1 MAVEI
6 FRPYFEEAG
15 IGLPEKPAP
24 FESKFENQ
32 VEVILHIETVARN
45 NVIKICI
52 MNNSKVWYVTGAS
65 QGLGLTL
72 VKKLLQN
79 GYRVAA
85 GSRDVNTLSQ
95 AVGLIDKERFL
106 PLAVD
111 LSNLDCIDESIQQ
124 TLATFGRI
132 DVAVNNAGYGM
143 TGTIEETG
151 EQDIRNIFNVNV
163 LATVVVVKNVLPVMR
178 SQKSG
183 YIINIGSVAGFV
195 GAPGW
200 SAYSATKAAVAA
212 FSEVIALDVREFGIR
227 VTVVEPSGFR
237 TGFLSKNSLALTES
251 KLDGYQA
258 VKEIQKRY
266 LAGNGQQP
274 GDPDKAS
281 EILIALAEKEN
292 PPLHLYL
299 GRDAYN
305 RVSAKL
311 IAMTAE
317 LEEWKSTTISADF

>member
-1 MAVEI
+1 MKKQQHT
-6 FRPYFEEAG
+6 
-15 IGLPEKPAP
+15 L
-24 FESKFENQ
+24 N
-32 VEVILHIETVARN
+32 
-45 NVIKICI
+45 IKKYNI
-52 MNNSKVWYVTGAS
+52 MNTSKVWYVTGAS

-72 VKKLLQN
+72 VKKLLEN

-85 GSRDVNTLSQ
+85 SSRDVHTLNQ
-95 AVGLIDKERFL
+95 AVGLIDKDRFL
-106 PLAVD
+106 PLVVD
-111 LSNLDCIDESIQQ
+111 LNNPDCIDESIQK
-124 TLATFGRI
+124 TLVAFGRI
-132 DVAVNNAGYGM
+132 DVVVNNAGYGM

-151 EQDIRNIFNVNV
+151 EQEIRNIFNINM
-163 LATVVVVKNVLPVMR
+163 LATVEVVKSVLPVMR
-178 SQKSG
+178 IQKSG

-200 SAYSATKAAVAA
+200 SVYSATKAAVAA
-212 FSEVIALDVREFGIR
+212 FSEVIALDVKEFGIR

-237 TGFLSKNSLALTES
+237 TGFLSKNSLAVTES

-274 GDPDKAS
+274 GDPEKAS
-281 EILIALAEKEN
+281 EILIELAEKEN

-299 GRDAYN
+299 GQDAYN

-311 IAMTAE
+311 SAMTAE
-317 LEEWKSTTISADF
+317 LEAWKSTSISADF

>member
-1 MAVEI
+1 
-6 FRPYFEEAG
+6 
-15 IGLPEKPAP
+15 
-24 FESKFENQ
+24 
-32 VEVILHIETVARN
+32 
-45 NVIKICI
+45 
-52 MNNSKVWYVTGAS
+52 MNTSKVWYVTGAS
-65 QGLGLTL
+65 QGLGLIL
-72 VKKLLQN
+72 VKKLLEN

-85 GSRDVNTLSQ
+85 GSRDVHTLSQ

-106 PLAVD
+106 PLAID
-111 LSNLDCIDESIQQ
+111 LNNLDCIDESIQQ

-132 DVAVNNAGYGM
+132 DVVVNNAGYGM

-151 EQDIRNIFNVNV
+151 EQDIRNIFNVNL
-163 LATVVVVKNVLPVMR
+163 LATINVVKSVLPVMR

-200 SAYSATKAAVAA
+200 SVYSATKAAVAA
-212 FSEVIALDVREFGIR
+212 FSEVIALDVKEFGIR

-237 TGFLSKNSLALTES
+237 TGFLSKNSLAYTAS

-258 VKEIQKRY
+258 VKEMQERY
-266 LAGNGQQP
+266 LASNGQQAGNP
-274 GDPDKAS
+274 EKAS
-281 EILIALAEKEN
+281 EILIGLAEKEN

-305 RVSAKL
+305 RASSKL
-311 IAMTAE
+311 AAMTAE
-317 LEEWKSTTISADF
+317 LEEWKYTTISADF

>member
-1 MAVEI
+1 
-6 FRPYFEEAG
+6 
-15 IGLPEKPAP
+15 
-24 FESKFENQ
+24 
-32 VEVILHIETVARN
+32 
-45 NVIKICI
+45 
-52 MNNSKVWYVTGAS
+52 MNTSKVWYVTGAS
-65 QGLGLTL
+65 QGLGLIL
-72 VKKLLQN
+72 VKKLLEK

-85 GSRDVNTLSQ
+85 GSRDVHTLSQ
-95 AVGLIDKERFL
+95 AVGLMDKDRFL

-111 LSNLDCIDESIQQ
+111 LNDLNNIDESIQQ
-124 TLATFGRI
+124 TLVTFGRI
-132 DVAVNNAGYGM
+132 DVVVNNAGYGM

-163 LATVVVVKNVLPVMR
+163 LATIDVIKSVLPVMR

-200 SAYSATKAAVAA
+200 SVYSATKAAVAA
-212 FSEVIALDVREFGIR
+212 FSEVIALDVKEFGIR

-237 TGFLSKNSLALTES
+237 TSFLSKNSLAYTES

-258 VKEIQKRY
+258 VKEMQVRY
-266 LAGNGQQP
+266 LANNGQQP
-274 GDPDKAS
+274 GDPEKAS
-281 EILIALAEKEN
+281 EILIGLAEKEH

-305 RVSAKL
+305 RASAKL
-311 IAMTAE
+311 AGMTAE
-317 LEEWKSTTISADF
+317 LEDWKSTTISADF